1 MQGSVIMKLPKW
13 FSPGLGVKRWFVLII
28 FAFIIIT
35 IGITPLF
42 GFDLS
47 VYLSTK
53 LVDILNNIFALH
65 SETAIKFASILII
78 LIGFSLVYYS
88 LLKIRDELNTHITPN
103 AEILDL
109 LYEKRRSNRG
119 PEIVAFGGGTGLS
132 NLLRGLKKKS
142 DNLTAVVTVA
152 DDGGSSGR
160 IRDEM
165 GILPPGD
172 IRNCLVAL
180 ADREPLM
187 ERLFQ
192 HRFQSEGGLEGHSF
206 GNLYIA
212 AMTEVLG
219 DFEEAV
225 RASSKVLA
233 IRGKVLPAT
242 NENIALGAVYSDD
255 EERIGE
261 SAIPVYDKKIK
272 RVFLSPDTAK
282 TTPEVKES
290 IENADLIVIGPGSL
304 YTSIL
309 PNLLVDG
316 IVESI
321 KKSSALKL
329 YICNVMTQ
337 PGETDGYTAADHAE
351 AIINHCGEGVFDY
364 IIVNNQPGSKELQ
377 KKYEEEGAFPVKIDH
392 KRLKKLGLK
401 VVEADLLKKNSYLRH
416 DPEVLAELIYS
427 LIK

>member
-1 MQGSVIMKLPKW
+1 MNLPKW
-13 FSPGLGVKRWFVLII
+13 FFPGLGVKRWFLVII
-28 FAFIIIT
+28 FAFILISV
-35 IGITPLF
+35 GITPLF

-47 VYLSTK
+47 IYVTEQL
-53 LVDILNNIFALH
+53 LIMLNNLFGQQANFVLKL
-65 SETAIKFASILII
+65 TASIMI
-78 LIGFSLVYYS
+78 LGGVFLSYYS
-88 LLKIRDELNTHITPN
+88 LLKIRSEFNTHITPN
-103 AEILDL
+103 GEILDL

-132 NLLRGLKKKS
+132 NLLRGLKRNS

-160 IRDEM
+160 LRDEM

-187 ERLFQ
+187 EKLFQ
-192 HRFQSEGGLEGHSF
+192 HRFESEGGLEGHSF

-242 NENIALGAVYSDD
+242 NEDIKLGAVYHDQ
-255 EERIGE
+255 EEKMGE
-261 SAIPVYDKKIK
+261 SAIPVYDKEINK
-272 RVFLSPDTAK
+272 VFLYPENAS
-282 TTPEVKES
+282 TTPEVRDS
-290 IENADLIVIGPGSL
+290 IKNADVIVIGPGSL

-309 PNLLVDG
+309 PNLLVKG
-316 IVESI
+316 IAEEI
-321 KKSSALKL
+321 KKSDALKL

-337 PGETDGYTAADHAE
+337 PGETDAYTAADHAE
-351 AIINHCGEGVFDY
+351 AIVDHCGSGVFDY
-364 IIVNNQPGSKELQ
+364 VVVNNRKGTAELR
-377 KKYEEEGAFPVKIDH
+377 KKYEAEGAYPVQIDH
-392 KRLKKLGLK
+392 QRLRKLGFK
-401 VVEADLLKKNSYLRH
+401 IIEADLLKKDSYLRH
-416 DPEVLAELIYS
+416 DPEALAELIYD
-427 LIK
+427 LNKKYN

>member
-1 MQGSVIMKLPKW
+1 MNLPKW
-13 FSPGLGVKRWFVLII
+13 FFPGLGVKRWFLLII
-28 FAFIIIT
+28 FAFVLISL
-35 IGITPLF
+35 GITPLF

-47 VYLSTK
+47 VYVANNLLVFLSHIFGTK
-53 LVDILNNIFALH
+53 AD
-65 SETAIKFASILII
+65 II
-78 LIGFSLVYYS
+78 LKLAAAFMIAGGIILVYYS
-88 LLKIRDELNTHITPN
+88 LLKIKQEFNTHITPHD
-103 AEILDL
+103 EILDL
-109 LYEKRRSNRG
+109 LYKKRKLNSNNG

-160 IRDEM
+160 LRDEM

-187 ERLFQ
+187 ESLFQ
-192 HRFQSEGGLEGHSF
+192 YRFKSEGGLEGHSF

-233 IRGKVLPAT
+233 IKGKVLPAT
-242 NENIALGAVYSDD
+242 NEDIKLGAVYHDQ
-255 EERIGE
+255 EKRMGE
-261 SAIPVYDKKIK
+261 SVIPVHGKEINK
-272 RVFLSPDTAK
+272 VFLYPENAS
-282 TTPEVKES
+282 TTPEVKKS
-290 IENADLIVIGPGSL
+290 IKTADVIIIGPGSL

-309 PNLLVDG
+309 PNLLVKG
-316 IVESI
+316 IVEEI
-321 KKSSALKL
+321 KKSDALKL

-337 PGETDGYTAADHAE
+337 PGETDNYTASDHAR
-351 AIINHCGEGVFDY
+351 AIINHCGRGVFDY
-364 IIVNNQPGSKELQ
+364 IILNNQKGTQELR
-377 KKYEEEGAFPVKIDH
+377 KKYEAEGAYPVVIDEQA
-392 KRLKKLGLK
+392 LKNLGVK
-401 VVEADLLKKNSYLRH
+401 VIEADLLKKESYLRH
-416 DPEVLAELIYS
+416 DPEALAELIYN
-427 LIK
+427 LNEKYN

>member
-1 MQGSVIMKLPKW
+1 MNLPKW
-13 FSPGLGVKRWFVLII
+13 FFPGLGVKRWFLVIIFSFVLISV
-28 FAFIIIT
+28 
-35 IGITPLF
+35 GITPLF

-47 VYLSTK
+47 VYVTNELIS
-53 LVDILNNIFALH
+53 ILNIFFGKQANLILKLTALLM
-65 SETAIKFASILII
+65 ILSGI
-78 LIGFSLVYYS
+78 SLTYYS
-88 LLKIRDELNTHITPN
+88 LLKIRLEFNTHITPH

-109 LYEKRRSNRG
+109 LYEKRRSNKG

-132 NLLRGLKKKS
+132 NLLRGLKKNS

-160 IRDEM
+160 LRNEM

-187 ERLFQ
+187 EKLFQ
-192 HRFQSEGGLEGHSF
+192 HRFESEGGLEGHSF

-242 NENIALGAVYSDD
+242 NEDIKLGAVYHDQ
-255 EERIGE
+255 EKRMGE
-261 SAIPVYDKKIK
+261 SAIPVCDKEINK
-272 RVFLSPDTAK
+272 VFLYPENAS
-282 TTPEVKES
+282 TTPEVRES
-290 IENADLIVIGPGSL
+290 IRKADVIIIGPGSL

-309 PNLLVDG
+309 PNLLVKG
-316 IVESI
+316 ITEEI
-321 KKSSALKL
+321 KNTDALKL
-329 YICNVMTQ
+329 YVCNVMTQ
-337 PGETDGYTAADHAE
+337 PGETDNYTAADHAN
-351 AIINHCGEGVFDY
+351 AIIDHCGPGIFDY
-364 IIVNNQPGSKELQ
+364 IIVNNRQGTKELQ
-377 KKYEEEGAFPVKIDH
+377 KKYEAEGAYPVKIDH
-392 KRLKKLGLK
+392 QRLKDLGVK
-401 VVEADLLKKNSYLRH
+401 IIEADLLKKNSYLRH
-416 DPEVLAELIYS
+416 DPDELAQLIYE
-427 LIK
+427 LNKKYN

>member
-1 MQGSVIMKLPKW
+1 MKLPKW
-13 FSPGLGVKRWFVLII
+13 FFPGLGVKRWFFVII
-28 FAFIIIT
+28 FAFVLIS

-42 GFDLS
+42 GFDLGIY
-47 VYLSTK
+47 VT
-53 LVDILNNIFALH
+53 DHILLFLAQAFGIYAGVILKVIALLMIF
-65 SETAIKFASILII
+65 SGVILT
-78 LIGFSLVYYS
+78 YYS
-88 LLKIRDELNTHITPN
+88 LLKIRSELNTHITPN
-103 AEILDL
+103 NEILDL

-119 PEIVAFGGGTGLS
+119 PNIVAFGGGTGLS
-132 NLLRGLKKKS
+132 NLLRGLKKNS

-160 IRDEM
+160 LRDEM

-187 ERLFQ
+187 EKLFQ
-192 HRFQSEGGLEGHSF
+192 HRFESEGGLEGHSF

-212 AMTEVLG
+212 AMSEVLG
-219 DFEEAV
+219 DFEAAV

-242 NENIALGAVYSDD
+242 NEDIKLGAVYQDE

-261 SAIPVYDKKIK
+261 SAIPVYDKKINK
-272 RVFLSPDTAK
+272 VFLDPENAS

-290 IENADLIVIGPGSL
+290 IRKTDVIIIGPGSL

-309 PNLLVDG
+309 PNLLVKG
-316 IVESI
+316 IAEEI
-321 KKSSALKL
+321 KKSNALKL

-337 PGETDGYTAADHAE
+337 PGETDNYTAADHAE
-351 AIINHCGEGVFDY
+351 AIIDHCGTDIFDY
-364 IIVNNQPGSKELQ
+364 IIVNNQKGTKKLRR
-377 KKYEEEGAFPVKIDH
+377 KYEAEGAYPVKIDYE
-392 KRLKKLGLK
+392 RLNSLGIE
-401 VVEADLLKKNSYLRH
+401 VIEADLLKKNSYLRH
-416 DPEVLAELIYS
+416 DPDELADLIYD
-427 LIK
+427 LNRKLN

>member
-1 MQGSVIMKLPKW
+1 MKLPKW
-13 FSPGLGVKRWFVLII
+13 FFPGLGVKRWFFVII
-28 FAFIIIT
+28 FAFILIS

-42 GFDLS
+42 GFDLGIYVTDHILLFLAQAFG
-47 VYLSTK
+47 VYAG
-53 LVDILNNIFALH
+53 VILKVIALLMIF
-65 SETAIKFASILII
+65 SGII
-78 LIGFSLVYYS
+78 LTYYS
-88 LLKIRDELNTHITPN
+88 LLKIRCEFNTHITPN
-103 AEILDL
+103 NEILDL

-119 PEIVAFGGGTGLS
+119 PDIVAFGGGTGLS
-132 NLLRGLKKKS
+132 NLLRGLKRNS

-160 IRDEM
+160 LRDEM

-187 ERLFQ
+187 EKLFQ
-192 HRFQSEGGLEGHSF
+192 HRFESEGGLEGHSF

-219 DFEEAV
+219 DFEAAV
-225 RASSKVLA
+225 RASSKILA

-242 NENIALGAVYSDD
+242 NEDIKLGAIYHDQ

-261 SAIPVYDKKIK
+261 SAIPVYDKKINK
-272 RVFLSPDTAK
+272 VFLTPENAS

-290 IENADLIVIGPGSL
+290 IRATDVIIIGPGSL

-309 PNLLVDG
+309 PNLLVNG
-316 IVESI
+316 IAEEI
-321 KKSSALKL
+321 KKSDALKL

-337 PGETDGYTAADHAE
+337 PGETDNYTAADHAG
-351 AIINHCGEGVFDY
+351 AIIDHCGAEIFDY
-364 IIVNNQPGSKELQ
+364 IIVNNQKGTKKLRR
-377 KKYEEEGAFPVKIDH
+377 KYEAEGAYPVKIDYE
-392 KRLKKLGLK
+392 RLNSLG
-401 VVEADLLKKNSYLRH
+401 VEVIEADLLKKNSYLRH
-416 DPEVLAELIYS
+416 DPDELADLIYD
-427 LIK
+427 LNRKLN

>member
-1 MQGSVIMKLPKW
+1 MNLPKW
-13 FSPGLGVKRWFVLII
+13 FFPGLGVKRWFLVII
-28 FAFIIIT
+28 FAFILISL
-35 IGITPLF
+35 GITPLF

-47 VYLSTK
+47 VYITNSLLIMLNDLFGANAKFILK
-53 LVDILNNIFALH
+53 LTALLM
-65 SETAIKFASILII
+65 LISGI
-78 LIGFSLVYYS
+78 SLTYYS
-88 LLKIRDELNTHITPN
+88 LVKIRSELNTHITPN
-103 AEILDL
+103 GEILDL
-109 LYEKRRSNRG
+109 LYQNRKTNKG

-160 IRDEM
+160 LRAEM

-187 ERLFQ
+187 EELFQ
-192 HRFQSEGGLEGHSF
+192 HRFQAEGGLEGHSF

-219 DFEEAV
+219 DFEEAI

-233 IRGKVLPAT
+233 IKGKVLPAT
-242 NENIALGAVYSDD
+242 NEDIKLGAIYHDQKK
-255 EERIGE
+255 IMGE
-261 SAIPVYDKKIK
+261 SAIPIFDKQINN
-272 RVFLSPDTAK
+272 VFLYPENAS

-290 IENADLIVIGPGSL
+290 IQNADVIVIGPGSL

-309 PNLLVDG
+309 PNLLVKG
-316 IVESI
+316 ISQEI
-321 KKSSALKL
+321 KKTKALKL

-337 PGETDGYTAADHAE
+337 PGETDNYTAADHAQ
-351 AIINHCGEGVFDY
+351 AIIDHCGQGVFDY
-364 IIVNNQPGSKELQ
+364 IIVNNCQGTKQLR
-377 KKYEEEGAFPVKIDH
+377 KKYEAEGAYPVKIDH

-401 VVEADLLKKNSYLRH
+401 VIEANLLKKNSYLRH
-416 DPEVLAELIYS
+416 DPEALSELIYD
-427 LIK
+427 LNKKYN

>member
-1 MQGSVIMKLPKW
+1 MNLPKW
-13 FSPGLGVKRWFVLII
+13 FFPGLGVKRWFLVII
-28 FAFIIIT
+28 FAFILIS

-47 VYLSTK
+47 IYVINQL
-53 LVDILNNIFALH
+53 LLMLNNLFGQHANFVLKLT
-65 SETAIKFASILII
+65 SLFMILGGIT
-78 LIGFSLVYYS
+78 LTYYS
-88 LLKIRDELNTHITPN
+88 LLKIRSEFNTYITPN
-103 AEILDL
+103 GEILDL
-109 LYEKRRSNRG
+109 LYEKRRSNKG

-132 NLLRGLKKKS
+132 NLLRGLKKNS

-160 IRDEM
+160 LRDEM

-187 ERLFQ
+187 EKLFQ
-192 HRFQSEGGLEGHSF
+192 HRFESEGGLEGHSF

-242 NENIALGAVYSDD
+242 NEDIKLGAIYHDQ
-255 EERIGE
+255 EERMGE
-261 SAIPVYDKKIK
+261 SAIPVHDKEINK
-272 RVFLSPDTAK
+272 VFLYP
-282 TTPEVKES
+282 
-290 IENADLIVIGPGSL
+290 ENASTTSEVRDSIKKADVIVIGPGSL

-309 PNLLVDG
+309 PNLLVKG
-316 IVESI
+316 IAAEI
-321 KKSSALKL
+321 KKSNALKL

-337 PGETDGYTAADHAE
+337 PGETDNYTAAHHAE
-351 AIINHCGEGVFDY
+351 AIIDHCGRGVFDY
-364 IIVNNQPGSKELQ
+364 IVVNNQQGTKELRQ
-377 KKYEEEGAFPVKIDH
+377 KYEAEGAYPVKIDH
-392 KRLKKLGLK
+392 QRIKDLGVK
-401 VVEADLLKKNSYLRH
+401 IIEADLLKKDSYLRH
-416 DPEVLAELIYS
+416 DPQALAELIYN
-427 LIK
+427 LNKKYN

>member
-1 MQGSVIMKLPKW
+1 MNLPKW
-13 FSPGLGVKRWFVLII
+13 FFPGLGVKRWFLVII
-28 FAFIIIT
+28 FAFILISV
-35 IGITPLF
+35 GITPLF

-47 VYLSTK
+47 IYVTEQL
-53 LVDILNNIFALH
+53 LIMLNNLFGQQANFVLKL
-65 SETAIKFASILII
+65 TASIMI
-78 LIGFSLVYYS
+78 LGGVFLSYYS
-88 LLKIRDELNTHITPN
+88 LLKIRSEFNTHITPN
-103 AEILDL
+103 GEILDL

-132 NLLRGLKKKS
+132 NLLRGLKRNS

-160 IRDEM
+160 LREEM

-187 ERLFQ
+187 EKLFQ
-192 HRFQSEGGLEGHSF
+192 HRFESEGGLEGHSF

-242 NENIALGAVYSDD
+242 NEDIKLGAVYHDQ
-255 EERIGE
+255 EEKMGE
-261 SAIPVYDKKIK
+261 SAIPVYDKEINK
-272 RVFLSPDTAK
+272 VFLYPENAS
-282 TTPEVKES
+282 TTPEVRDS
-290 IENADLIVIGPGSL
+290 IKNADVIVIGPGSL

-309 PNLLVDG
+309 PNLLVKG
-316 IVESI
+316 IAEEI
-321 KKSSALKL
+321 KKSDALKL

-337 PGETDGYTAADHAE
+337 PGETDAYTAADHAE
-351 AIINHCGEGVFDY
+351 AIVDHCGSGVFDY
-364 IIVNNQPGSKELQ
+364 VVVNNRKGTAELR
-377 KKYEEEGAFPVKIDH
+377 KKYEAEGAYPVQIDH
-392 KRLKKLGLK
+392 QRLRKLGFK
-401 VVEADLLKKNSYLRH
+401 IIEADLLKKDSYLRH
-416 DPEVLAELIYS
+416 DPEALAELIYD
-427 LIK
+427 LNKKYN

>member
-1 MQGSVIMKLPKW
+1 MNLPKW
-13 FSPGLGVKRWFVLII
+13 FFPGLGVKRWFLVII
-28 FAFIIIT
+28 FAFVLISV
-35 IGITPLF
+35 GITPLF

-47 VYLSTK
+47 IYVTEQLLLMLNGLFGQRAGFVLK
-53 LVDILNNIFALH
+53 LTASFMILAGI
-65 SETAIKFASILII
+65 
-78 LIGFSLVYYS
+78 SLTYYS
-88 LLKIRDELNTHITPN
+88 LLKIRAEFNTHITPN
-103 AEILDL
+103 EEILDL
-109 LYEKRRSNRG
+109 LYEKRRSNKG

-132 NLLRGLKKKS
+132 NLLRGLKTNS

-160 IRDEM
+160 LRDEM

-187 ERLFQ
+187 EKLFQ
-192 HRFQSEGGLEGHSF
+192 HRFESEGGLEGHSF

-242 NENIALGAVYSDD
+242 NEDIKLGAVYHDQ
-255 EERIGE
+255 EERMGE
-261 SAIPVYDKKIK
+261 SAIPVYDKEINK
-272 RVFLSPDTAK
+272 VFLYPENAS
-282 TTPEVKES
+282 TTPEVRES
-290 IENADLIVIGPGSL
+290 IRKADVLVIGPGSL

-309 PNLLVDG
+309 PNLLVKG
-316 IVESI
+316 IAEEI
-321 KKSSALKL
+321 KKSDALKL

-337 PGETDGYTAADHAE
+337 PGETDDYTAADHAQ
-351 AIINHCGEGVFDY
+351 AIIDHCGRGVFDY
-364 IIVNNQPGSKELQ
+364 IVVNNSQGTPELR
-377 KKYEEEGAFPVKIDH
+377 KRYEAEGAYPVQIDH
-392 KRLKKLGLK
+392 QRIKKLGVK
-401 VVEADLLKKNSYLRH
+401 VIEADLLKKDSYLRH
-416 DPEVLAELIYS
+416 DPEALAELIYK
-427 LIK
+427 LNKKYN

>member
-1 MQGSVIMKLPKW
+1 MNLPKW
-13 FSPGLGVKRWFVLII
+13 FFPGLGVKRWFLVIIFSFVLISV
-28 FAFIIIT
+28 
-35 IGITPLF
+35 GITPLF

-47 VYLSTK
+47 VYVTNELIS
-53 LVDILNNIFALH
+53 ILNIFFGKQANLILKLTALLM
-65 SETAIKFASILII
+65 ILSGI
-78 LIGFSLVYYS
+78 SLTYYS
-88 LLKIRDELNTHITPN
+88 LLKIRLEFNTHITPH

-109 LYEKRRSNRG
+109 LYEKRRSNKG

-132 NLLRGLKKKS
+132 NLLRGLKKNS

-160 IRDEM
+160 LRNEM

-187 ERLFQ
+187 EKLFQ
-192 HRFQSEGGLEGHSF
+192 HRFESEGGLEGHSF

-242 NENIALGAVYSDD
+242 NEDIKLGAVYHDQ
-255 EERIGE
+255 EKRMGE
-261 SAIPVYDKKIK
+261 SAIPVCDKEIDK
-272 RVFLSPDTAK
+272 VFLYPENAS
-282 TTPEVKES
+282 TTPEVRES
-290 IENADLIVIGPGSL
+290 IRKADVIIIGPGSL

-309 PNLLVDG
+309 PNLLVKG
-316 IVESI
+316 ITEEI
-321 KKSSALKL
+321 KNTDALKL
-329 YICNVMTQ
+329 YVCNVMTQ
-337 PGETDGYTAADHAE
+337 PGETDNYTAADHAK
-351 AIINHCGEGVFDY
+351 AIIDHCGPGIFDY
-364 IIVNNQPGSKELQ
+364 IIVNNRQGTKELQ
-377 KKYEEEGAFPVKIDH
+377 KKYEAEGAYPVKIDH
-392 KRLKKLGLK
+392 QRLKDLGVK
-401 VVEADLLKKNSYLRH
+401 IIEADLLKKNSYLRH
-416 DPEVLAELIYS
+416 DPDELAQLIYE
-427 LIK
+427 LNKKYN

>member
-1 MQGSVIMKLPKW
+1 MNLPKW
-13 FSPGLGVKRWFVLII
+13 FFPGLGVKRWFLVIILGFILIS
-28 FAFIIIT
+28 

-47 VYLSTK
+47 IYVINQL
-53 LVDILNNIFALH
+53 LLMLNNLFGQRANLVLKITSLFM
-65 SETAIKFASILII
+65 ILAGI
-78 LIGFSLVYYS
+78 SLTYYS
-88 LLKIRDELNTHITPN
+88 LLKIRSEFNTHITPN
-103 AEILDL
+103 GEILNL
-109 LYEKRRSNRG
+109 LYEKRRSNKG

-132 NLLRGLKKKS
+132 NLLRGLKKNS

-160 IRDEM
+160 LRDEM

-187 ERLFQ
+187 EKLFQ
-192 HRFQSEGGLEGHSF
+192 HRFESEGGLEGHSF

-242 NENIALGAVYSDD
+242 NEDIKLGAVYHDQ
-255 EERIGE
+255 EERMGE
-261 SAIPVYDKKIK
+261 SAIPVHDKEINK
-272 RVFLSPDTAK
+272 VFLYPENAS
-282 TTPEVKES
+282 TTPEVKDS
-290 IENADLIVIGPGSL
+290 IQNADVIIIGPGSL

-309 PNLLVDG
+309 PNLLVKG
-316 IVESI
+316 IGAEI
-321 KKSSALKL
+321 KKTKALKL

-337 PGETDGYTAADHAE
+337 PGETDNYTAADHAQ
-351 AIINHCGEGVFDY
+351 AIIDHCGSGLFDY
-364 IIVNNQPGSKELQ
+364 IVVNNQQGTPELRQ
-377 KKYEEEGAFPVKIDH
+377 KYAAEGAYPVQIDH
-392 KRLKKLGLK
+392 QRLKNLGLK
-401 VVEADLLKKNSYLRH
+401 IIEADLLKKDSYLRH
-416 DPEVLAELIYS
+416 DPEALAELIYRMN
-427 LIK
+427 KKYN

>member
-1 MQGSVIMKLPKW
+1 MNLPKW
-13 FSPGLGVKRWFVLII
+13 FFPGLGVKRWFLVII
-28 FAFIIIT
+28 FAFILISV
-35 IGITPLF
+35 GITPLF

-47 VYLSTK
+47 IYVTEQLLLMLNGLFGLQAGFVLK
-53 LVDILNNIFALH
+53 LTASFMILAGI
-65 SETAIKFASILII
+65 
-78 LIGFSLVYYS
+78 SLTYYS
-88 LLKIRDELNTHITPN
+88 LLKIRTEFNTHITPN
-103 AEILDL
+103 GEILDL
-109 LYEKRRSNRG
+109 LYEKRRSNKG

-132 NLLRGLKKKS
+132 NLLRGLKTNS

-160 IRDEM
+160 LRDEM

-187 ERLFQ
+187 EKLFQ
-192 HRFQSEGGLEGHSF
+192 HRFESEGGLEGHSF

-242 NENIALGAVYSDD
+242 NEDIKLGAVYHDQ
-255 EERIGE
+255 EERMGE
-261 SAIPVYDKKIK
+261 SAIPVYDKEINK
-272 RVFLSPDTAK
+272 VFLYPENAS
-282 TTPEVKES
+282 TTPEVRES
-290 IENADLIVIGPGSL
+290 IRKADVLIIGPGSL

-309 PNLLVDG
+309 PNLLVKG
-316 IVESI
+316 IAEEI
-321 KKSSALKL
+321 KKSDALKL

-337 PGETDGYTAADHAE
+337 PGETDNYTAADHAE
-351 AIINHCGEGVFDY
+351 AIIDHCGRGVFDY
-364 IIVNNQPGSKELQ
+364 IVVNNSQ
-377 KKYEEEGAFPVKIDH
+377 
-392 KRLKKLGLK
+392 
-401 VVEADLLKKNSYLRH
+401 
-416 DPEVLAELIYS
+416 
-427 LIK
+427 

>member
-1 MQGSVIMKLPKW
+1 MNLPKW
-13 FSPGLGVKRWFVLII
+13 FFPGLGVKRWFILII
-28 FAFIIIT
+28 AAFTLIT
-35 IGITPLF
+35 VGLTALF

-47 VYLSTK
+47 VYLSEELHGFLK
-53 LVDILNNIFALH
+53 IIFA
-65 SETAIKFASILII
+65 EDAASILRVFSFLLI
-78 LIGFSLVYYS
+78 LIGFILIYIS
-88 LLKIRDELNTHITPN
+88 LLKIRDELNTHITPHG
-103 AEILDL
+103 EILDL
-109 LYEKRRSNRG
+109 LYEKRRSKKG

-132 NLLRGLKKKS
+132 NLLRGLKKTS

-160 IRDEM
+160 LRDEM

-172 IRNCLVAL
+172 IRSCLVAL

-187 ERLFQ
+187 EKLFQ

-225 RASSKVLA
+225 RASSKILA

-242 NENIALGAVYSDD
+242 NENIKLGAVYDD
-255 EERIGE
+255 QEKRIGE
-261 SAIPVYDKKIK
+261 SAIPVYDKKIEK
-272 RVFLSPDTAK
+272 VFLSPENAS
-282 TTPEVKES
+282 TTPEVIKSVEK
-290 IENADLIVIGPGSL
+290 ADVIVIGPGSL

-309 PNLLVDG
+309 PNLLVRG
-316 IVESI
+316 IVNAI
-321 KKSSALKL
+321 RKSNALKL
-329 YICNVMTQ
+329 YVCNVMTQ

-364 IIVNNQPGSKELQ
+364 IVVNNQSGSEKLQ
-377 KKYEEEGAFPVKIDH
+377 LKYEEEGAYPVAIDRERLDEMGVKII
-392 KRLKKLGLK
+392 
-401 VVEADLLKKNSYLRH
+401 EADLLKKDSYLRH
-416 DPEVLAELIYS
+416 DPDALAELIYQ
-427 LIK
+427 LNEENN

>member
-1 MQGSVIMKLPKW
+1 MNLPKW
-13 FSPGLGVKRWFVLII
+13 FFPGLGVKRWFLVII
-28 FAFIIIT
+28 FAFILIT
-35 IGITPLF
+35 VGITPLF

-47 VYLSTK
+47 IYVTEQLLLMLNSIFGQQAGFVLK
-53 LVDILNNIFALH
+53 LTASFMILAGI
-65 SETAIKFASILII
+65 
-78 LIGFSLVYYS
+78 SLTYYS
-88 LLKIRDELNTHITPN
+88 LLKIRSEFNTHITPN

-109 LYEKRRSNRG
+109 LYEKRRSNKG

-132 NLLRGLKKKS
+132 NLLRGLKKNS

-160 IRDEM
+160 LRDEM

-187 ERLFQ
+187 EKLFQ
-192 HRFQSEGGLEGHSF
+192 HRFESEGGLEGHSF

-242 NENIALGAVYSDD
+242 AEDIKLGAVYHDQ
-255 EERIGE
+255 EERMGE
-261 SAIPVYDKKIK
+261 SAIPVYDKEINM
-272 RVFLSPDTAK
+272 VFLYPENAS
-282 TTPEVKES
+282 TTPEVRES
-290 IENADLIVIGPGSL
+290 IRNADVLVIGPGSL

-309 PNLLVDG
+309 PNLLVKG
-316 IVESI
+316 IAEEI
-321 KKSSALKL
+321 KNSDALKL

-337 PGETDGYTAADHAE
+337 PGETDDYTAADHAR
-351 AIINHCGEGVFDY
+351 AIINHCGRGVFDY
-364 IIVNNQPGSKELQ
+364 IVVNNRKGTAELR
-377 KKYEEEGAFPVKIDH
+377 KKYEAEGAYPVQIDH
-392 KRLKKLGLK
+392 QRLKKLGVK
-401 VVEADLLKKNSYLRH
+401 VIEADLLKKDSYLRH
-416 DPEVLAELIYS
+416 DPEALAELIYE
-427 LIK
+427 LNKKYN

>member
-1 MQGSVIMKLPKW
+1 MNLPKW
-13 FSPGLGVKRWFVLII
+13 FFPGLGVKRWFLVII
-28 FAFIIIT
+28 FAFILISV
-35 IGITPLF
+35 GITPLF

-47 VYLSTK
+47 IYVTEQLLLMLNGLFRQQAGFVLK
-53 LVDILNNIFALH
+53 LTASFMILAGI
-65 SETAIKFASILII
+65 
-78 LIGFSLVYYS
+78 SLTYYS
-88 LLKIRDELNTHITPN
+88 LLKIRAEFNTHITPN
-103 AEILDL
+103 GEILDL
-109 LYEKRRSNRG
+109 LYEKRRSNKG

-132 NLLRGLKKKS
+132 NLLRGLKTNS

-160 IRDEM
+160 LRDEM

-187 ERLFQ
+187 EKLFQ
-192 HRFQSEGGLEGHSF
+192 HRFESEGGLEGHSF

-242 NENIALGAVYSDD
+242 NEDIKLGAVYHDQ
-255 EERIGE
+255 EERMGE
-261 SAIPVYDKKIK
+261 SAIPVYDKEINK
-272 RVFLSPDTAK
+272 VFLYPENAS
-282 TTPEVKES
+282 TTPEVRES
-290 IENADLIVIGPGSL
+290 IRKADVLVIGPGSL

-309 PNLLVDG
+309 PNLLVKG
-316 IVESI
+316 IAEEI
-321 KKSSALKL
+321 KKSDALKL

-337 PGETDGYTAADHAE
+337 PGETDNYTAADHAE
-351 AIINHCGEGVFDY
+351 AIIDHCGRGVFDY
-364 IIVNNQPGSKELQ
+364 IVVNNSQGTPELR
-377 KKYEEEGAFPVKIDH
+377 KRYEAEGAYPVEIDH
-392 KRLKKLGLK
+392 QRLKKLGVK
-401 VVEADLLKKNSYLRH
+401 VIEADLLKKDSYLRH
-416 DPEVLAELIYS
+416 DPEALAELIYK
-427 LIK
+427 LNKKYN

>member
-1 MQGSVIMKLPKW
+1 MNLPKW
-13 FSPGLGVKRWFVLII
+13 FFPGLGVKRWLILII
-28 FAFIIIT
+28 FAFILVT

-47 VYLSTK
+47 VYLSS
-53 LVDILNNIFALH
+53 LMINFLNSIFGSQAEMIL
-65 SETAIKFASILII
+65 KFISIVII
-78 LIGFSLVYYS
+78 LAGLSLIYLS
-88 LLKIRDELNTHITPN
+88 LLKIREELNTHITPN
-103 AEILDL
+103 DEILDL

-132 NLLRGLKKKS
+132 NLLRGLKKNS

-187 ERLFQ
+187 EKLFQ
-192 HRFQSEGGLEGHSF
+192 HRFESEGGLEGHSF

-242 NENIALGAVYSDD
+242 NEDIKMGAIYDD
-255 EERIGE
+255 QERRIGE
-261 SAIPVYDKKIK
+261 SAIPVYDKEISK
-272 RVFLSPDTAK
+272 VFLSPENAS
-282 TTPEVKES
+282 TTPEVKAS
-290 IENADLIVIGPGSL
+290 IEKADVIVIGPGSL

-309 PNLLVDG
+309 PNLLVKG
-316 IVESI
+316 IVDAIRDSN
-321 KKSSALKL
+321 ALKL
-329 YICNVMTQ
+329 YVCNVMTQ

-351 AIINHCGEGVFDY
+351 AIIDHCGEGVFDY
-364 IIVNNQPGSKELQ
+364 IVVNNQQGSEELR
-377 KKYEEEGAFPVKIDH
+377 KKYEEEGAYPVEIDRD
-392 KRLKKLGLK
+392 RLNQLGINII
-401 VVEADLLKKNSYLRH
+401 EADLLKRESYLRH
-416 DPEVLAELIYS
+416 DPEALADLIYK
-427 LIK
+427 LNLKLNQ

>member
-1 MQGSVIMKLPKW
+1 MNLPKW
-13 FSPGLGVKRWFVLII
+13 FFPGLGVKRWFLVII
-28 FAFIIIT
+28 FAFVLIS
-35 IGITPLF
+35 IGITALF

-47 VYLSTK
+47 IYITNNL
-53 LVDILNNIFALH
+53 LIFLDNIFGDS
-65 SETAIKFASILII
+65 SEAILKLTAFLMII
-78 LIGFSLVYYS
+78 GGFVLSYYS
-88 LLKIRDELNTHITPN
+88 LLKIKTEFNTHITPN
-103 AEILDL
+103 GEILDL
-109 LYEKRRSNRG
+109 LYEKRRSNKG
-119 PEIVAFGGGTGLS
+119 PEVVAFGGGTGLS
-132 NLLRGLKKKS
+132 NLLRGLKKQS

-187 ERLFQ
+187 ENLFQ
-192 HRFQSEGGLEGHSF
+192 HRFKSEGGLEGHSF

-242 NENIALGAVYSDD
+242 NEDIKLGAIYHDQ
-255 EERIGE
+255 EKRMGE
-261 SAIPVYDKKIK
+261 SAIPVYDKEINK
-272 RVFLSPDTAK
+272 VFLYPENAS
-282 TTPEVKES
+282 TTPEVRDS
-290 IENADLIVIGPGSL
+290 IQNADVIVIGPGSL

-309 PNLLVDG
+309 PNLLVKG
-316 IVESI
+316 IVSEI
-321 KKSSALKL
+321 RKSDALKL

-337 PGETDGYTAADHAE
+337 PGETDNYTAADHAE
-351 AIINHCGEGVFDY
+351 AIIDHCGRGVFDY
-364 IIVNNQPGSKELQ
+364 IVVNNRRGTAELR
-377 KKYEEEGAFPVKIDH
+377 KKYEAEGAYPVEIDH
-392 KRLKKLGLK
+392 QRLDKLGVK
-401 VVEADLLKKNSYLRH
+401 VIEADLLKKDSYLRH
-416 DPEVLAELIYS
+416 DPEALAELIYE
-427 LIK
+427 LNRKYK

>member
-1 MQGSVIMKLPKW
+1 MNLPKW
-13 FSPGLGVKRWFVLII
+13 FFPGLGVKRWLILII
-28 FAFIIIT
+28 FAFILIT

-47 VYLSTK
+47 VYVSSLMMSFLTTIFGAQAEMILK
-53 LVDILNNIFALH
+53 LI
-65 SETAIKFASILII
+65 SIIIIIAGLLLIY
-78 LIGFSLVYYS
+78 LS
-88 LLKIRDELNTHITPN
+88 LLKIREELNTHITPN

-187 ERLFQ
+187 EKLFQ
-192 HRFQSEGGLEGHSF
+192 HRFESEGGLEGHSF

-225 RASSKVLA
+225 RASSKILA

-242 NENIALGAVYSDD
+242 NEDIKMGAIYNDQ
-255 EERIGE
+255 EKRIGE
-261 SAIPVYDKKIK
+261 SAVPVYDKEIN
-272 RVFLSPDTAK
+272 RVFLSPENAS

-290 IENADLIVIGPGSL
+290 IEKADVIVIGPGSL

-309 PNLLVDG
+309 PNLLVKG
-316 IVESI
+316 IVDAIRDSD
-321 KKSSALKL
+321 ALKL
-329 YICNVMTQ
+329 YVCNVMTQ

-351 AIINHCGEGVFDY
+351 AIIDHCGKGVFDY
-364 IIVNNQPGSKELQ
+364 IVVNNQQGSAELR
-377 KKYEEEGAFPVKIDH
+377 KKYEEEGAYPVEIDRD
-392 KRLKKLGLK
+392 RLNKLGIEII
-401 VVEADLLKKNSYLRH
+401 EADLLKKESYLRH
-416 DPEVLAELIYS
+416 DPEALADLIYK
-427 LIK
+427 LNLK

>member
-1 MQGSVIMKLPKW
+1 MNLPKW
-13 FSPGLGVKRWFVLII
+13 FFPGLGVKRWFLVII
-28 FAFIIIT
+28 FAFILIS

-47 VYLSTK
+47 IYVLNQLLLMLNDLFGQRAKFVLK
-53 LVDILNNIFALH
+53 LTSFFMILGG
-65 SETAIKFASILII
+65 II
-78 LIGFSLVYYS
+78 LTYYS
-88 LLKIRDELNTHITPN
+88 LLKIRSEFNTHITPN
-103 AEILDL
+103 GEILDL
-109 LYEKRRSNRG
+109 LYEKRRSNKG

-132 NLLRGLKKKS
+132 NILRGLKTNS

-160 IRDEM
+160 LRDEM

-172 IRNCLVAL
+172 IRSCLAAL

-187 ERLFQ
+187 EKLFQ
-192 HRFQSEGGLEGHSF
+192 HRFESEGGLEGHSF

-242 NENIALGAVYSDD
+242 NEDIKLGAVYNDQ
-255 EERIGE
+255 EERMGE
-261 SAIPVYDKKIK
+261 SAIPVHDKEINK
-272 RVFLSPDTAK
+272 VFLYPENAS
-282 TTPEVKES
+282 TTPEVRAS
-290 IENADLIVIGPGSL
+290 IKKADVIIIGPGSL

-309 PNLLVDG
+309 PNLLVKG
-316 IVESI
+316 IAAEI
-321 KKSSALKL
+321 KKSDALKL

-337 PGETDGYTAADHAE
+337 PGETDNYTAADHAE
-351 AIINHCGEGVFDY
+351 AIIDHCGSGVFDY
-364 IIVNNQPGSKELQ
+364 IVVNNQQGTKELRQ
-377 KKYEEEGAFPVKIDH
+377 KYEAEGAYSVQIDHQRLQELDVKII
-392 KRLKKLGLK
+392 
-401 VVEADLLKKNSYLRH
+401 EADLLKKDSYLRH
-416 DPEVLAELIYS
+416 DPQALAELIYD
-427 LIK
+427 LNKKYN

>member
-1 MQGSVIMKLPKW
+1 MNLPKW
-13 FSPGLGVKRWFVLII
+13 FFPGLGVKRWLILII
-28 FAFIIIT
+28 FAFILVT

-47 VYLSTK
+47 VYVSSLMINFLNSIFGSQAEM
-53 LVDILNNIFALH
+53 IL
-65 SETAIKFASILII
+65 KFISIVII
-78 LIGFSLVYYS
+78 LAGLSLIYLS
-88 LLKIRDELNTHITPN
+88 LLKIREELNTHITPN
-103 AEILDL
+103 DEILDL

-132 NLLRGLKKKS
+132 NLLRGLKKNS

-187 ERLFQ
+187 EKLFQ
-192 HRFQSEGGLEGHSF
+192 HRFESEGGLEGHSF

-242 NENIALGAVYSDD
+242 NEDIKMGAIYDD
-255 EERIGE
+255 QEKRIGE
-261 SAIPVYDKKIK
+261 SAIPVYDKEISK
-272 RVFLSPDTAK
+272 VFLSPENAS
-282 TTPEVKES
+282 TTPEVKAS
-290 IENADLIVIGPGSL
+290 IEKADVIVIGPGSL

-309 PNLLVDG
+309 PNLLVKG
-316 IVESI
+316 IVEAIRDSD
-321 KKSSALKL
+321 ALKL
-329 YICNVMTQ
+329 YVCNVMTQ

-351 AIINHCGEGVFDY
+351 AIIDHCGEGVFDY
-364 IIVNNQPGSKELQ
+364 IVVNNQQGSAELR
-377 KKYEEEGAFPVKIDH
+377 KKYEEEGAYPVEIDRE
-392 KRLKKLGLK
+392 RLNKLGIN
-401 VVEADLLKKNSYLRH
+401 VIEADLLKRESYLRH
-416 DPEVLAELIYS
+416 DPEALADLIYK
-427 LIK
+427 LNLKLNQ

>member
-1 MQGSVIMKLPKW
+1 MNLPKW
-13 FSPGLGVKRWFVLII
+13 FFPGLGVKRWLILII
-28 FAFIIIT
+28 FAFILVT

-47 VYLSTK
+47 VYVSSLMINFLNSIFGSQAEM
-53 LVDILNNIFALH
+53 IL
-65 SETAIKFASILII
+65 KFISIVII
-78 LIGFSLVYYS
+78 LVGLSLTYLS
-88 LLKIRDELNTHITPN
+88 LLKIREELNTHITPN
-103 AEILDL
+103 DEILDL

-132 NLLRGLKKKS
+132 NLLRGLKKNS

-187 ERLFQ
+187 EKLFQ
-192 HRFQSEGGLEGHSF
+192 HRFESEGGLEGHSF

-242 NENIALGAVYSDD
+242 NEDIKMGAIYDD
-255 EERIGE
+255 QEKRIGE
-261 SAIPVYDKKIK
+261 SAIPVYDKEISK
-272 RVFLSPDTAK
+272 VFLSPENAS
-282 TTPEVKES
+282 TTPEVKAS
-290 IENADLIVIGPGSL
+290 IEKADVIVIGPGSL

-309 PNLLVDG
+309 PNLLVKG
-316 IVESI
+316 IVEAIRDSD
-321 KKSSALKL
+321 ALKL
-329 YICNVMTQ
+329 YVCNVMTQ

-351 AIINHCGEGVFDY
+351 AIIDHCGEGVFDY
-364 IIVNNQPGSKELQ
+364 IVVNNQQGSAELR
-377 KKYEEEGAFPVKIDH
+377 KKYEEEGAYPVEIDRE
-392 KRLKKLGLK
+392 RLNKLGIN
-401 VVEADLLKKNSYLRH
+401 VIEADLLKRESYLRH
-416 DPEVLAELIYS
+416 DPEALADLIYK
-427 LIK
+427 LNLKLNQ